1 MKLTMTGNYLKPDQ
15 AKKGSIITIL
25 NEGEY
30 VTSEKYKY
38 DDGTP
43 KVSFELKVKYENK
56 EHKMRVNK
64 ASRIALVE
72 VWGDETAF
80 WIGKQAKLM
89 IMPTPKGDQ
98 KMIVLDP
105 IVETT
110 APATPKKDEW
120 EN

>member
-1 MKLTMTGNYLKPDQ
+1 MKLKMTGNYLKPDQ

-30 VTSEKYKY
+30 VTSDTYKY
-38 DDGTP
+38 DDGTFKINLEF
-43 KVSFELKVKYENK
+43 KVRYESREYK
-56 EHKMRVNK
+56 LRVNK
-64 ASRIALVE
+64 ASRTALE
-72 VWGDETAF
+72 EAWGNETAF
-80 WIGKQAKLM
+80 WIGKEARLF
-89 IMPTPKGDQ
+89 IMPTPKGDN